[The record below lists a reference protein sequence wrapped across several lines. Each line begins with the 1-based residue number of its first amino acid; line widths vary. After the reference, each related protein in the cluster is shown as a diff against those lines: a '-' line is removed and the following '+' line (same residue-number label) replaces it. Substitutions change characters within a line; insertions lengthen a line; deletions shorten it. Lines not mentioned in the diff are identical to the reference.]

1 MKPPPLASDAHP
13 GFIRVDGV
21 TILLQSQSDRLH
33 DRFPAIGNL
42 TDAAHYR
49 AGPQP
54 NLPFIA
60 NPCANSLDGK
70 PWVTL
75 QIDDAGDNLWPILH
89 RSRHFWGKGGL
100 RLGVA
105 VPKDFSCTVSLQCL
119 PDRSSVHGS
128 LSDPW
133 VGPWQTRATPTEK
146 GCGSQPPAG
155 HCTPKFEKPLCPY

>member
-21 TILLQSQSDRLH
+21 TILLQSPSDRLH
-33 DRFPAIGNL
+33 DRFPAIGHL
-42 TDAAHYR
+42 TDAAQYR

-54 NLPFIA
+54 NLPFLA
-60 NPCANSLDGK
+60 KPCANSLDGK

-75 QIDDAGDNLWPILH
+75 HIDDAGNTLWPILH

-105 VPKDFSCTVSLQCL
+105 VRQIL
-119 PDRSSVHGS
+119 
-128 LSDPW
+128 LSA
-133 VGPWQTRATPTEK
+133 R
-146 GCGSQPPAG
+146 
-155 HCTPKFEKPLCPY
+155 